1 MAYKVAIDA
10 AAGGTNDGATGNGLV
25 EKDYTL
31 LISKYISDRLNSLG
45 IENFLVRSSD
55 ETLSDEQRVDIINNK
70 YGTGN
75 NVIVISNRLSTGTS
89 NGAEIMYPLR
99 SNSRLASS
107 IAGNLESAGQTVLKY
122 YQLRN
127 SDNTALDD
135 DYLIRNT
142 TDNQTIAINYGYV
155 GNASDAN
162 FLKNNYEVLAEA
174 VVKSIADYAG
184 VTYTPSNLDGY
195 YIVQKGDSLWSIA
208 SKTGTSVN
216 ELKTINN
223 LSSNTL
229 QIGQL
234 LKLPT
239 PSNNVETNTIQ
250 NTYTVQK
257 GDSLWAI
264 ANKLGTT
271 VNELKTINNL
281 SSDILQIGQILKLS
295 TSDNANNVDNNIYTV
310 QKGDSLWAIA
320 NKYGTTVDNIK
331 KANNL
336 STDNLSIGQSLIIP
350 STSLSS
356 QTEITYTVQ
365 KGDSLWAIANKY
377 DTTVDKII
385 STNNLKTTTLS
396 IGQVL
401 IVPSTSS
408 FTTYTVQKG
417 DSLWLIA
424 SKYNTTVD
432 NIKKLNGLSTDNLS
446 IGQKLLLPI

>member
-10 AAGGTNDGATGNGLV
+10 AAGGTNNGAEGNGLI

-31 LISKYISDRLNSLG
+31 LISKYINDRLNSLG
-45 IENFLVRSSD
+45 IENFLVRSGD
-55 ETLSDEQRVDIINNK
+55 ETLSDSERVNIIKNK

-75 NVIVISNRLSTGTS
+75 NVIVISNRLNAGNS

-107 IAGNLESAGQTVLKY
+107 IAGNLENAGQTVLKY
-122 YQLRN
+122 YQLRD
-127 SDNTALDD
+127 STNTALDS

-142 TDNQTIAINYGYV
+142 ANNQTIVIDYGYV

-162 FLKNNYEVLAEA
+162 FLKNNYEALGEA
-174 VVKSIADYAG
+174 VVKSIADFAG
-184 VTYTPSNLDGY
+184 VTYTPSNMEGY
-195 YIVQKGDSLWSIA
+195 YVVKKGDSLWSIA
-208 SKTGTSVN
+208 SKNNITVN
-216 ELKTINN
+216 ELKALNN

-239 PSNNVETNTIQ
+239 SNNN
-250 NTYTVQK
+250 
-257 GDSLWAI
+257 GS
-264 ANKLGTT
+264 
-271 VNELKTINNL
+271 
-281 SSDILQIGQILKLS
+281 
-295 TSDNANNVDNNIYTV
+295 ANNEPSTPNKNIHTV

-320 NKYGTTVDNIK
+320 NKYGTTVDNLK

-336 STDNLSIGQSLIIP
+336 SNNNLAIGQTLIIP
-350 STSLSS
+350 STNVPG
-356 QTEITYTVQ
+356 QNEITYVVK
-365 KGDSLWAIANKY
+365 KGDSLWLIANKY
-377 DTTVDKII
+377 DTTVEKIK
-385 STNNLKTTTLS
+385 STNNLSSNNLS

-401 IVPSTSS
+401 VIPSTSS

-417 DSLWLIA
+417 DSLWVIA
-424 SKYNTTVD
+424 NKYNTTVD
-432 NIKKLNGLSTDNLS
+432 NIKKLNNLSSNLLS

>member
-1 MAYKVAIDA
+1 MAYKIAIDA
-10 AAGGTNDGATGNGLV
+10 AAGGTNSGVTGNGLV

-31 LISKYISDRLNSLG
+31 LISKYINDRLNDLG
-45 IENFLVRSSD
+45 IENFLVRTDD
-55 ETLSDEQRVDIINNK
+55 ETLSDEQRVNIIKNK

-75 NVIVISNRLSTGTS
+75 NVIVISNRLNSGNN

-122 YQLRN
+122 YQLRD
-127 SDNTALDD
+127 STNTALDS

-142 TDNQTIAINYGYV
+142 ANNQTIVIDYGYV

-162 FLKNNYEVLAEA
+162 FLKSNYELLGEA
-174 VVKSIADYAG
+174 VVKSLAEFAG
-184 VTYTPSNLDGY
+184 VTYTPASMEGY
-195 YIVQKGDSLWSIA
+195 YVVQKGDSLWSIA
-208 SKTGTSVN
+208 SKTNTNV
-216 ELKTINN
+216 ETIKKLNN

-239 PSNNVETNTIQ
+239 SNSNENTNT
-250 NTYTVQK
+250 TP
-257 GDSLWAI
+257 
-264 ANKLGTT
+264 TT
-271 VNELKTINNL
+271 SN
-281 SSDILQIGQILKLS
+281 
-295 TSDNANNVDNNIYTV
+295 NNIYTV

-320 NKYGTTVDNIK
+320 NKYGTTVDSLK

-336 STDNLSIGQSLIIP
+336 SSNNLSIGQTLIIP
-350 STSLSS
+350 STSVSG
-356 QTEITYTVQ
+356 QTEITYTVK

-377 DTTVDKII
+377 DTTVDKIK
-385 STNNLKTTTLS
+385 STNNLSSNNLS

-401 IVPSTSS
+401 IIPSTSS

-424 SKYNTTVD
+424 NKYNTTVD
-432 NIKKLNGLSTDNLS
+432 NIKKLNSLSSNNLS
-446 IGQKLLLPI
+446 IGQKLLLPV